1 MSKAET
7 WAGGR
12 GESSGQRHP
21 DVRKHGECVPGP
33 FIAHIQFCSS
43 KGGEMETRG
52 KKPDGERLPR
62 TC

>member
-21 DVRKHGECVPGP
+21 DVRKPGACVPGP
-33 FIAHIQFCSS
+33 FTACIQFCSS
-43 KGGEMETRG
+43 KGGEMETRR